1 MRRLRLGFG
10 LTRGRAGPAAS
21 FSVSITGG
29 SSDSLGTYAQVGNQ
43 ASIGYVETPTSG
55 SETVKWSNSSNPA
68 AAATY
73 GTGANPTDFTAGDG
87 GTLWL
92 HVTIGA
98 ETVSRS
104 LPIRRAPGSFAAL
117 TNQSFTDDTGN
128 QTYTYAA
135 ATGTGLTWTY
145 APTGLFTGV
154 THDAGTR
161 TFTFGTNA
169 LAVQSGTVLGVTAT
183 DQYGRA
189 ATGSPR
195 TFTLAITANI
205 AVNPSFTNLVFA
217 DPGNGTP
224 DTITATYTYGGA
236 DTLRAFVA
244 IRNGGSALTAAQLR
258 DGTGT
263 FLERVVVNPF
273 SAATFDL
280 TGFTATSN
288 AGTAID
294 MAIGEVT
301 NGGLSAAQTVAASG
315 LDFTAP
321 TFSSAVPADNATGVT
336 VGSNLVLTFSEN
348 IFAGTGSFTLRNV
361 TDSVDTETFNI
372 ATGVGSAGGTV
383 SIAGAVVTINPF
395 ADLAASKSYAVR
407 WPAGILLDADGNAL
421 AANTGD
427 TLYNFTTASSFNPQ
441 SLFTGRDGFSVI
453 PSFSTSFESA
463 DNSDPA
469 EIPDG
474 VQFQADSSG
483 LGTPRN
489 LSQASATERPLLQQ
503 DGSTFVLDFE
513 AGSSQRMSTASYA
526 STSGTNGVTV
536 FVRVKFESVGI
547 EQHLISSDDSPRLW
561 QFRIDASN
569 VVRMICFD
577 AGGGN
582 FSSVSTT
589 TVTTGVWYNICGVFN
604 TTNGR
609 VWINTMTDAA
619 AEGPATNTAGTV
631 NTGSSTVNIG
641 SRGLN
646 ITSNTLDGTIAYALC
661 INASLNETD
670 RANLATFASGL

>member
-1 MRRLRLGFG
+1 VSWRISNRANSRVSRNGFPPSRDGRVLGG
-10 LTRGRAGPAAS
+10 GR
-21 FSVSITGG
+21 GG
-29 SSDSLGTYAQVGNQ
+29 STFSTTLTGLSTDSLGSYGQVGSH
-43 ASIGYVETPTSG
+43 ASIGYTVAPSG
-55 SETVKWSNSSNPA
+55 AVDEVKWSASSNPA
-68 AAATY
+68 AAATF
-73 GTGANPTDFTAGDG
+73 GTGTAPTDFTSADG
-87 GTLWL
+87 FSVFL
-92 HVTIGA
+92 HVRRAA
-98 ETVSRS
+98 EWVTRS
-104 LPIRRAPGSFAAL
+104 FLVRRAPGSFAAL
-117 TNQSFTDDTGN
+117 TNQSFTDDTGD

-161 TFTFGTNA
+161 TFTFDTNA
-169 LAVQSGTVLGVTAT
+169 LAPQSGTVLGVTAT

-195 TFTLAITANI
+195 TFTLEIALPAVGSFGALTNQSFADDTGNQTYVFPAATGAGLTWTYALTSPPSGVTINSGTRTITFDTNALAVQSGTVI
-205 AVNPSFTNLVFA
+205 TVTATDQYARAATGSPRTFTLTISTAVNPSFTNLVFA
-217 DPGNGTP
+217 DPGNATP

-321 TFSSAVPADNATGVT
+321 TFSSAVPADNATGVA
-336 VGSNLVLTFSEN
+336 VDSNIVLTFSEN
-348 IFAGTGSFTLRNV
+348 VFAGTGSFTLRNV
-361 TDSVDTETFNI
+361 TDSADVETFDI

-383 SIAGAVVTINPF
+383 SIAGAAVTFNP
-395 ADLAASKSYAVR
+395 AANLGNNKSTSVR

-463 DNSDPA
+463 NNSDPA
-469 EIPDG
+469 EIADG

-513 AGSSQRMSTASYA
+513 AGSSQRMSTAS
-526 STSGTNGVTV
+526 
-536 FVRVKFESVGI
+536 
-547 EQHLISSDDSPRLW
+547 
-561 QFRIDASN
+561 
-569 VVRMICFD
+569 
-577 AGGGN
+577 
-582 FSSVSTT
+582 
-589 TVTTGVWYNICGVFN
+589 
-604 TTNGR
+604 
-609 VWINTMTDAA
+609 
-619 AEGPATNTAGTV
+619 
-631 NTGSSTVNIG
+631 
-641 SRGLN
+641 
-646 ITSNTLDGTIAYALC
+646 
-661 INASLNETD
+661 
-670 RANLATFASGL
+670 